1 MRCGCPECN
10 AFMINDDG
18 RKMGCICPECGF
30 RCTACLGTDT
40 VISRD
45 SLDKFRELAKWVE
58 IAEKERNRSDS

>member
-1 MRCGCPECN
+1 MRCGCPRCDT
-10 AFMINDDG
+10 FMVNDDG
-18 RKMGCICPECGF
+18 RTMGCICPECGF

-58 IAEKERNRSDS
+58 IAEEERNHSK